1 MRIDANNTIN
11 AVSDSNQPSSLNT
24 TLTNMINRLESG
36 FCDTSIPVSQIVGQ
50 VSSMIGL
57 IGTCDSIPLSI
68 QNDIHQLQQ
77 ACANSD
83 LSSIESGI
91 RCLGNDLAST
101 TLTSSPASYF
111 AFLNQQ
117 INQLLAGCQDLDALS
132 MSQISQFSGMS
143 NFLDQ
148 IPEISSFDASAST
161 QWSTGFGVIA
171 MDLRSIVSAA
181 PSQTSTIKS
190 IAQTDIS
197 GIFKHLSLLNWY
209 APPHS

>member
-36 FCDTSIPVSQIVGQ
+36 FCDTSIP
-50 VSSMIGL
+50 
-57 IGTCDSIPLSI
+57 D
-68 QNDIHQLQQ
+68 DIHQLQQ

-171 MDLRSIVSAA
+171 MDLRSIVSAD

-197 GIFKHLSLLNWY
+197 EIFKHLSLLNWY